1 MIRSMSFHV
10 GICIGVQKTKKNLHE
25 GHQFTCSFCLGLLVM
40 LQGYLMVIGSQVPCC
55 QCDYSP
61 KEKVKI
67 HLHMIYCHEY
77 KDMNV
82 TNVNI

>member
-1 MIRSMSFHV
+1 MESKK
-10 GICIGVQKTKKNLHE
+10 QKKNLHE
-25 GHQFTCSFCLGLLVM
+25 AHQFTSSFCLGLLVM
-40 LQGYLMVIGSQVPCC
+40 LQGYLMVIGSQVSCF
-55 QCDYSP
+55 QCDYTP

-67 HLHMIYCHEY
+67 HLHMIYCHED

>member
-1 MIRSMSFHV
+1 
-10 GICIGVQKTKKNLHE
+10 
-25 GHQFTCSFCLGLLVM
+25 M
-40 LQGYLMVIGSQVPCC
+40 LQGYLMVIGSQVSCF
-55 QCDYSP
+55 QCDYTP

-67 HLHMIYCHEY
+67 HLHMIYCHED